1 MNQDQLIQALVTHL
15 VPEEVIEAKRNGTMF
30 SYYVT
35 LAQRIM
41 GNNTQT
47 QTTQRPTRTVRTAP
61 AVDLN
66 ETEREDETPTR
77 ETARPARTERVE
89 RPATRAPR
97 QNAEDRVR
105 VRAL

>member
-15 VPEEVIEAKRNGTMF
+15 NPEEVIEAKRNGTMF

-35 LAQRIM
+35 LAQNIL

-47 QTTQRPTRTVRTAP
+47 VQRPTRRVAEVRTAP

-66 ETEREDETPTR
+66 EREETDEPTPP
-77 ETARPARTERVE
+77 ARPPRTDRGE

-97 QNAEDRVR
+97 QTAEDRVR